1 MKDKSKLLEEQLR
14 VLVIGLADQEIKEGR
29 TFQFDGG
36 ELHADEVAELI
47 TPSMLCIAQRLSER
61 LGTGDF
67 GFQFELGDA
76 NPVFPLH
83 AKRVNNSA
91 RFFQVAPFVTE
102 VFERNVL
109 ACRAD
114 LSQVFELAAQT
125 LHPEFNLSLH
135 TNHKP
140 PVNAPTVEAHPGS
153 VHERNH
159 P

>member
-1 MKDKSKLLEEQLR
+1 MKDKSKLLEDQLR
-14 VLVIGLADQEIKEGR
+14 VLVIGLADQEIKAGR
-29 TFQFDGG
+29 NFKFDGG
-36 ELHADEVAELI
+36 DLHADEVAELI

-83 AKRVNNSA
+83 AKRVSA
-91 RFFQVAPFVTE
+91 NVRFFQVAPFVTE

-125 LHPEFNLSLH
+125 LHPEFSLSEH
-135 TNHKP
+135 TNHTA
-140 PVNAPTVEAHPGS
+140 PVNAPTIEAPPGPI
-153 VHERNH
+153 HERTH